1 MRILV
6 INSKGGSG
14 KTTFA
19 LNVAVPFL
27 FERNSKV
34 VNYIDVDAANKEA
47 LNIESSLIKPYVIK
61 PPEELKTLRI
71 PKNSVIDV
79 GGNINALQTL
89 DILDK
94 TEKLR
99 RIDLVAIPLA
109 KGEQDAYNAV
119 EIYQTLRNKYS
130 YKRKIIFVLSQA
142 VDTENYKREFFEF
155 FGFSSLYKG
164 IIENIRKEDR
174 NIFIVPYSNEIR
186 RVKSIFGK
194 LPYEF
199 HTENKNRLEELVEKL
214 EEVEDKLD
222 ELEEN
227 SEIQRE
233 EIQKLKNKY
242 EIITD
247 IIFATKMLESF
258 FDFIRKQYPIL
269 E

>member
-27 FERNSKV
+27 SEKSSKA
-34 VNYIDVDAANKEA
+34 VNYIDVDVANKEA
-47 LNIESSLIKPYVIK
+47 LNVESSLINPHVIK
-61 PPEELKTLRI
+61 PEELKSFRI

-119 EIYQTLRNKYS
+119 EIYQTLRHRYA
-130 YKRKIIFVLSQA
+130 YKGKIVFVLSQV
-142 VDTENYKREFFEF
+142 VDTENYEREFFEF

-164 IIENIRKEDR
+164 VIKSINKNDR

-199 HTENKNRLEELVEKL
+199 YTENKNRMEELVEKL
-214 EEVEDKLD
+214 EEIEDKLD
-222 ELEEN
+222 EFEEN
-227 SEIQRE
+227 SEIPKE
-233 EIQKLKNKY
+233 EIQKLKDRY

-258 FDFIRKQYPIL
+258 FGFIKEQYSVL